1 MVVQERLDE
10 LNLKVF
16 TSLLEGFFYIV
27 SCIEKTKKMIKR
39 MKKAL
44 IQQNNPFVA
53 MTEFL
58 IIFVF

>member
-27 SCIEKTKKMIKR
+27 SCKEKTKKMIKR
-39 MKKAL
+39 MKEVL